1 MKNTIKKAI
10 VGISLVLGLS
20 ACGGANGVVDPITLF
35 SDNSI
40 PNLNAIVANGFAGQ
54 TLVGNFTPSTP
65 YWIMTGSFVG
75 APVVSPANG
84 IVTSTGIT
92 VIDGNSVTYVAIA
105 HSGRISTAIYGMQNV
120 IVRAGDSVRAGVSL
134 GAFVGWGANRVA
146 FQVLLDGVAICPLSF
161 MSDSFRSTLATFSF
175 GGLQPCL

>member
-1 MKNTIKKAI
+1 MKNTIKNAI

-40 PNLNAIVANGFAGQ
+40 PKLNAIVANGFVGS
-54 TLVGNFTPSTP
+54 TLSSPFTPSTP
-65 YWIMTGSFVG
+65 YWLMNGTVLG
-75 APVVSPANG
+75 APVVAPANG
-84 IVTSTGIT
+84 IVTSTGLTTINGT
-92 VIDGNSVTYVAIA
+92 SVTYVAVA

-120 IVRAGDSVRAGVSL
+120 IVRAGDSIRAGDSL
-134 GAFVGWGANRVA
+134 GSFVGFTGQVA

-161 MSDSFRSTLATFSF
+161 MSDSFRATLTNAFF
-175 GGLQPCL
+175 GSVAPCL